1 MRSLKISSAMIYFMV
16 KGERL
21 TREQVFG
28 NQGNPVYAI
37 WPVGRK
43 WGVAYHDGKRWLS
56 LAFIPPR
63 SEADAYDCAIGH
75 YYKFF

>member
-1 MRSLKISSAMIYFMV
+1 MRSLKICSAVIYFMV

-37 WPVGRK
+37 WPKGRLWEVSLK
-43 WGVAYHDGKRWLS
+43 DGEFWESVEETPFSTVREAFETALNHYLS
-56 LAFIPPR
+56 R
-63 SEADAYDCAIGH
+63 Y
-75 YYKFF
+75 